1 MRKIIAILLLL
12 GMVSPIPISKARAAG
27 EGMKTER
34 GLAAV
39 YAQKLVGNRTTSGE
53 RLDREHLTA
62 AHRSLPFGTIIE
74 VINPENGRKAL
85 VCINDRG
92 PHRRRILLDLSPAAA
107 AALGI
112 NRRATASVEFRV
124 AEAP

>member
-1 MRKIIAILLLL
+1 MRKIVAILLLF
-12 GMVSPIPISKARAAG
+12 GFVSPAWAAG
-27 EGMKTER
+27 AAKTEH

-39 YAQKLVGNRTTSGE
+39 YAQKLVGHRTTSGE
-53 RLDREHLTA
+53 KLDREHLTA

-74 VINPENGRKAL
+74 VINRENGRKAL
-85 VCINDRG
+85 VRVNDRG

-112 NRRATASVEFRV
+112 GRRATVPVELRI
-124 AEAP
+124 AEGP